1 MVEYKNTV
9 WNEKKSPDGKLVDKN
24 IQVEID
30 GVVSYVANDENNS
43 DYIEIMKQVK
53 EGTLTIKDAD

>member
-1 MVEYKNTV
+1 MVEYKNAV

-30 GVVSYVANDENNS
+30 GMVSYVANDENNS
-43 DYIEIMKQVK
+43 DYIEIMKQVAD
-53 EGTLTIKDAD
+53 GTITIKDAE

>member
-1 MVEYKNTV
+1 MKEYKNAV

-30 GVVSYVANDENNS
+30 GMVSFVANDENNS
-43 DYIEIMKQVK
+43 DYVEIQKQVK

>member
-1 MVEYKNTV
+1 MKEYKNAV

-30 GVVSYVANDENNS
+30 GVVSFVANDENNS
-43 DYIEIMKQVK
+43 DYIEIMKQVAD
-53 EGTLTIKDAD
+53 GTLTIKDAD

>member
-1 MVEYKNTV
+1 MVEYKNAV

-43 DYIEIMKQVK
+43 DYIEIMKQVAD
-53 EGTLTIKDAD
+53 GTITIKDAE

>member
-1 MVEYKNTV
+1 MVKYKNAV

-30 GVVSYVANDENNS
+30 GVVSYVSNDENNS
-43 DYIEIMKQVK
+43 DYIDIMKQVEEK
-53 EGTLTIKDAD
+53 TLTIKDAD

>member
-1 MVEYKNTV
+1 MVEYKNAV

-30 GVVSYVANDENNS
+30 GVISYVANDENNS
-43 DYIEIMKQVK
+43 DYIEIMKQVAD
-53 EGTLTIKDAD
+53 GTITIKDAE